1 MKERLTNNLGLKILS
16 VVLAI
21 FMWLIMVN
29 VSNPLVR
36 DNVEVSVEMINADV
50 LEDSNLTYEVV
61 GRSTVSVYYDVHI
74 RDQNRITASDFA
86 ATADLAQLYDVTGSI
101 PVEVTIADRDVRGL
115 IDENSIEIRP
125 NVVRV
130 QTEELQR
137 KRFILTARS
146 VGTPEDGYATGTI
159 RLNPQ
164 YIYVTGAESVIG
176 QISSVGVEISVEG
189 ANSDLTGSAA
199 IDFYDA
205 NGNKLTSVA
214 NEVTTN
220 RDKVS
225 YTVSIL
231 RVKALAVDYQVEG
244 EVSDG
249 YRFTGVESTITSIA
263 VEGLRSTLAS
273 LNTLTV
279 PGSAL
284 RLNGATADVVREVDL
299 ADYLPENVTV
309 ADGENSIA
317 QVTLRVEAL
326 ETRNVQVNLDQVE
339 ITGQREDY
347 TYTFDQDAMTL
358 QIQGLSEDLDV
369 LVEDN
374 IRVSLDVSDLEPGDY
389 RADFVIDLDEG
400 FELMG
405 HDDVNLAVEEEGSEE
420 AADASEEETESRT

>member
-74 RDQNRITASDFA
+74 RDQNRITSSDFA

-115 IDENSIEIRP
+115 IDENSIEVRP

-189 ANSDLTGSAA
+189 ANSDLIGSAA
-199 IDFYDA
+199 INFYDA

-326 ETRNVQVNLDQVE
+326 ETRNVQVDLDQAE
-339 ITGQREDY
+339 ITGQREGY
-347 TYTFDQDAMTL
+347 TYTFDQDVMTL

>member
-1 MKERLTNNLGLKILS
+1 M
-16 VVLAI
+16 
-21 FMWLIMVN
+21 
-29 VSNPLVR
+29 
-36 DNVEVSVEMINADV
+36 
-50 LEDSNLTYEVV
+50 
-61 GRSTVSVYYDVHI
+61 
-74 RDQNRITASDFA
+74 
-86 ATADLAQLYDVTGSI
+86 
-101 PVEVTIADRDVRGL
+101 
-115 IDENSIEIRP
+115 
-125 NVVRV
+125 
-130 QTEELQR
+130 
-137 KRFILTARS
+137 
-146 VGTPEDGYATGTI
+146 
-159 RLNPQ
+159 
-164 YIYVTGAESVIG
+164 
-176 QISSVGVEISVEG
+176 
-189 ANSDLTGSAA
+189 
-199 IDFYDA
+199 
-205 NGNKLTSVA
+205 
-214 NEVTTN
+214 TTN

-339 ITGQREDY
+339 ITGQREGY

-405 HDDVNLAVEEEGSEE
+405 HDDVNLAVEEEESEE
-420 AADASEEETESRT
+420 TADASEEETESRT

>member
-115 IDENSIEIRP
+115 IDENSIEVRP

-137 KRFILTARS
+137 KRFTLTARS

-189 ANSDLTGSAA
+189 ANSDLIGSAA
-199 IDFYDA
+199 INFYDA

-326 ETRNVQVNLDQVE
+326 ETRNVQVDLDQAE
-339 ITGQREDY
+339 ITGQREGY
-347 TYTFDQDAMTL
+347 TYTFDQDVMTL